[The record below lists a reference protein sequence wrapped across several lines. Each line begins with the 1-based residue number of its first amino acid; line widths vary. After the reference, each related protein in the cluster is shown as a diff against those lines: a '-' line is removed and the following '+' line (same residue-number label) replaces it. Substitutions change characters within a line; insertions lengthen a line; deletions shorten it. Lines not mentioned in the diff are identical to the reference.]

1 MHTLSDLFDR
11 LSINYNNTWNMLNF
25 LPLENSFKA
34 LTCSV
39 FDVKSDLATLGVRIR
54 QNKHENT

>member
-1 MHTLSDLFDR
+1 
-11 LSINYNNTWNMLNF
+11 MLNF
-25 LPLENSFKA
+25 LHSENCFKP

-39 FDVKSDLATLGVRIR
+39 FDVKSDLATLGVKIR

>member
-1 MHTLSDLFDR
+1 
-11 LSINYNNTWNMLNF
+11 MLNF